1 LAQTP
6 EMMSCAGLDDE
17 RVLVVVVVV
26 VGFEERERGV
36 EVLVVVGFVEGG
48 EEGVVV
54 VVVVEWGVV
63 ALRLGGIARG

>member
-1 LAQTP
+1 LLQTP
-6 EMMSCAGLDDE
+6 EMMSWAGLDDE
-17 RVLVVVVVV
+17 RVLVVV

-54 VVVVEWGVV
+54 VVVVE
-63 ALRLGGIARG
+63 LRLGGIARG

>member
-1 LAQTP
+1 
-6 EMMSCAGLDDE
+6 MMSCAGLDDE
-17 RVLVVVVVV
+17 SVLVV

-48 EEGVVV
+48 GEEGVV

>member
-1 LAQTP
+1 LLQTP
-6 EMMSCAGLDDE
+6 EMMSWAGLDDE
-17 RVLVVVVVV
+17 RVLVVV

-54 VVVVEWGVV
+54 VVVEWGVV

>member
-1 LAQTP
+1 
-6 EMMSCAGLDDE
+6 MMSWAGLDDE
-17 RVLVVVVVV
+17 RVLVVV

-54 VVVVEWGVV
+54 VVVEWGVV

>member
-1 LAQTP
+1 
-6 EMMSCAGLDDE
+6 MSWAGLDDE
-17 RVLVVVVVV
+17 RVLVVV

-54 VVVVEWGVV
+54 VVVEWGVV